1 MAFRSVRASLL
12 QSNIYLLPHALCS
25 MPSEMKPR
33 FVLLYGS
40 QKGQAQAIAEGVAEE
55 AETHGLFAELSC
67 LENNEKY
74 NLETETA
81 PVVFIVSTT
90 GDGEPPDNALKFVR
104 NIKKKTLSSD
114 HYKHI
119 SYALLGLGD
128 TNYANFCNC
137 GKAIDRRLRE
147 LGASQFYA
155 SGYADDGVGLELVVD
170 PWIKGLWNAI
180 KEELSNMTSKQ
191 TECVKEEV
199 RDSSK
204 ETPDPSTADMQLNLL
219 SIANCQNCKSIGQS
233 EKLAN
238 LASPSVST
246 TQTAGSDLRPDSSSR
261 RIGLSSRTDGA
272 LSADAGVAS
281 LTHSLPPLSQS
292 ALNIPALPPPYL
304 CVSLQEMETT
314 EDIFGPLN
322 KENLQ
327 EVPISKATQLTRGDS
342 VKTALLLELDI
353 SALPAMTYQPGDA
366 FDVYWPNSATEV
378 EDMLHR
384 LGLQDQ
390 RNHRVLISLLKDT
403 KKRGA
408 QVPSYIPQNASL
420 LYLLT
425 WCLEIRSVPKKA
437 FLRALVEYTVDGVQK
452 RRLQELCSKQ
462 GTTDYNSHLRE
473 QSLSILELLNAF
485 PSCSPPLSIL
495 IEHVPKLQPRPYSVA
510 SSCLRHPGKL
520 NFVFNIVEFPA
531 CSGRPAGRR
540 GLCTGGL
547 FDLISSRLVLPGNIK
562 SSSKPALPKI
572 HVNLRP
578 TCTFRPPADV
588 SVPFMMVGPGTG
600 VAPFIGFLQQREEQ
614 RRQNPLA
621 TFGETWLFFGCRHRD
636 QDFLFREEL
645 ESFVS
650 SGVLSHLQLSFS
662 RDDPE
667 EQEGA
672 DETISP
678 TAQRR
683 YVQHNLKLHGRQVT
697 DILLKQKGCIYV
709 CGDARNMAK
718 DVDTTLMEVIK
729 AELGMDQLEAMKTL
743 AALREEKRYLQD
755 IWG

>member
-119 SYALLGLGD
+119 SYALLGFQLLSLLAIGLGD

-353 SALPAMTYQPGDA
+353 STLPAMTYQPGDA

-510 SSCLRHPGKL
+510 
-520 NFVFNIVEFPA
+520 
-531 CSGRPAGRR
+531 
-540 GLCTGGL
+540 
-547 FDLISSRLVLPGNIK
+547 
-562 SSSKPALPKI
+562 
-572 HVNLRP
+572 
-578 TCTFRPPADV
+578 
-588 SVPFMMVGPGTG
+588 
-600 VAPFIGFLQQREEQ
+600 REEQ